1 MIIKELR
8 IGSFAGIED
17 KIINF
22 ETGVNIIYGDNEA
35 GKSRIESFI
44 KSMLYG
50 LSTKRIKGESERKK
64 YISFNKDTA
73 YGEMLVSHKGT
84 DYLIKRKFGNTKKND
99 YSEVFDF
106 LTGEKVEYIN
116 SDEPG
121 KYFLGINKS
130 TFEKTLYISQLE
142 VAFSKDKEEEIMDK
156 ITALFG
162 CGDNE
167 VSGEKAILKLD
178 TLKKSYVTSRGTGSL
193 DLLKKKYNCLQEE
206 RYEGNKIAENNLEW
220 ERELI
225 DKKQDKD
232 RINREIENLEVYK
245 KYLKKMK
252 LQKEYKEIIQYFK
265 ESEELKKEESK
276 LVESL
281 SKDGEVIDEEFL
293 NKVSGETSE
302 YLRILDDKKER
313 EEELNYYYE
322 SLDSKKSEF
331 ESYKFIE
338 LFGDNIKDR
347 LLQIKYEQQGF
358 EEKIRY
364 SKEIIS
370 LIKQEEKDLDLKK
383 SMFNK
388 ININHGLEEKIINS
402 LNLYESKLKNL
413 KEAAYSEKNDLDLE
427 KKKNNEKFKMTV
439 GILSAVFGIVL
450 FFIKGLN
457 FIIPLLFML
466 FGGILFYLGK
476 SRFDKLKD
484 RINTKIE
491 ILTTEIGDIEKF
503 LGQCRDKLNLENNE
517 ELIKYMKKYMMFKQ
531 YEEKMLIRIEEKKR
545 ILNSNNYDEILKK
558 YNKNNEMIKSL
569 IKLSNCKNI
578 SEVIEAADKYTK
590 IKSEL
595 EVINEKIFN
604 VKNII
609 ENIESDIKKREY
621 LLESKLKIM
630 GTENLEFA
638 DIDVFIKEYREKVK
652 KREEVHNNL
661 QSIERTYSALIKDKD
676 IDKIREELKDVISFD
691 STYSYESEDEIEKE
705 EKMKSKELIQCEKDI
720 KDIENKINSRL
731 IGKRNLVEIEEE
743 IQEVSKEICKYKK
756 NVKAIDLAAEV
767 LKESMNEVRKTVGPA
782 LNKSIAEIFS
792 YLTDGKYK
800 EVKLDSHYEMMVR
813 GNYDLFKGNY
823 LSNGAYDQLYLSLRI
838 ALIEFLF
845 KDEECTLIL
854 DDAFVQYDDKRRET
868 ALLLLKEK
876 IKGQLLI
883 FTCHNIERNI
893 MLKNNIKSNYIT
905 IQ

>member
-22 ETGVNIIYGDNEA
+22 EKGVNIIYGDNEA

-44 KSMLYG
+44 KAMLYG

-84 DYLIKRKFGNTKKND
+84 DYLIKRKFGHTKKND

-116 SDEPG
+116 RDEPG
-121 KYFLGINKS
+121 KYFFEINKS
-130 TFEKTLYISQLE
+130 TFEKTLYISQLA
-142 VAFSKDKEEEIMDK
+142 VAFSKDKEEEIMEK

-162 CGDNE
+162 CGDHE

-178 TLKKSYVTSRGTGSL
+178 ALKKSYVTSRGTGSL

-225 DKKQDKD
+225 DKKQEKD

-293 NKVSGETSE
+293 NKVLGETSE

-313 EEELNYYYE
+313 EQELNYYYE

-358 EEKIRY
+358 EEKIKY

-370 LIKQEEKDLDLKK
+370 LINQEEKDLVLKK

-388 ININHGLEEKIINS
+388 ININNGLEEKIINS
-402 LNLYESKLKNL
+402 LNLYESKLKEL
-413 KEAAYSEKNDLDLE
+413 KEAAYSEKSDLYLE
-427 KKKNNEKFKMTV
+427 KRKNNEKFKMTV
-439 GILSAVFGIVL
+439 GILSVVFGIVL

-457 FIIPLLFML
+457 FIIPLLFIL
-466 FGGILFYLGK
+466 FGGILFYLGN

-484 RINTKIE
+484 RISTKIE
-491 ILTTEIGDIEKF
+491 ILTTEIGEIEKF
-503 LGQCRDKLNLENNE
+503 LGQFREELNLENNE
-517 ELIKYMKKYMMFKQ
+517 ELITYIKKYMMFKQ

-545 ILNSNNYDEILKK
+545 ILNSNNYDEILRK

-578 SEVIEAADKYTK
+578 SEVIEASDKYTK

-595 EVINEKIFN
+595 EVINEKILN

-630 GTENLEFA
+630 GAENLEFA

-661 QSIERTYSALIKDKD
+661 QSIERTYSVLIKDKD
-676 IDKIREELKDVISFD
+676 IDKIREELKDVISFH

-705 EKMKSKELIQCEKDI
+705 EKVKSKELIQCEKDI
-720 KDIENKINSRL
+720 KDIENKINSRF

-813 GNYDLFKGNY
+813 GSHDLFKGNY

-876 IKGQLLI
+876 ITGQLLI
-883 FTCHNIERNI
+883 FTCHNIEGNI

-905 IQ
+905 I